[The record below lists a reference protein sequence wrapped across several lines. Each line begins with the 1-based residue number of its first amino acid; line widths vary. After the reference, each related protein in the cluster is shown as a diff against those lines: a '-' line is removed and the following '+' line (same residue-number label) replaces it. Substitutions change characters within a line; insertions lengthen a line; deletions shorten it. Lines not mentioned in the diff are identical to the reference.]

1 MGRANKVLSVA
12 VGFKHGEDIGFI
24 KTRDALKCGDRRTH
38 LAALQGTE
46 KTDGN
51 FCGASDLSER
61 QPTFDTQAAEALA
74 GRLQS
79 SGGSGD
85 DTLFFED
92 VYNRGRIKAA
102 SATQK
107 ESALQQ
113 ANIGLRIHA
122 VAACRASRRDEA
134 EGFPGAQSRGRNAQ
148 SACDIG
154 DAQEALSRQRIRC
167 CGQILSA

>member
-1 MGRANKVLSVA
+1 MGLHGGIAPGEKLHAHLGTGFEDLALGGANKVLSVA
-12 VGFKHGEDIGFI
+12 VGFKHREDIGFI

-92 VYNRGRIKAA
+92 VHNRGGIEAA
-102 SATQK
+102 SA
-107 ESALQQ
+107 A
-113 ANIGLRIHA
+113 
-122 VAACRASRRDEA
+122 
-134 EGFPGAQSRGRNAQ
+134 
-148 SACDIG
+148 
-154 DAQEALSRQRIRC
+154 
-167 CGQILSA
+167 